1 MKILMIRRAE
11 QFSPHSVEKDRAIL
25 DAVAARLSRR
35 GHVVTQIDERNL
47 ESCLSADTPD
57 FIFSMARLPETLRLL
72 QLSGIKVVNT
82 PLSVE
87 QSSRRRLHELMVS
100 LHLPVPSGEPLHGY
114 WLKRGDAAAQTA
126 DDVVYVF
133 DAVALDEAKAEMRAR
148 GILNY
153 LVSPHI
159 QGDVVKFYGVL
170 SAGFFRYFYPTDDG
184 LTKFG
189 HERLNGEAHHY
200 PFDVT
205 ELRKKAELLATA
217 VGLEVYGGDCIVR
230 SDGSF
235 CFIDFNDWPSFSR
248 CREEAAEAI
257 ASLVKLSNSKIIE

>member
-11 QFSPHSVEKDRAIL
+11 QFSPHSVENDRAIL
-25 DAVAARLSRR
+25 AAVAARLSRR
-35 GHVVTQIDERNL
+35 GHVVRQIDECAS

-57 FIFSMARLPETLRLL
+57 FIFSMARIPETLSLL
-72 QLSGIKVVNT
+72 KASGVKVVN
-82 PLSVE
+82 PPSSVE

-100 LHLPVPSGEPLHGY
+100 FHLPVPSGESLHGY

-126 DDVVYVF
+126 DDVVYVP
-133 DAVALDEAKAEMRAR
+133 DAVALAEAKAEMQAR
-148 GILNY
+148 GIHDY

-200 PFDVT
+200 PFDVS
-205 ELRKKAELLATA
+205 ELRKEAELLATA

-248 CREEAAEAI
+248 CREEATEAI
-257 ASLVKLSNSKIIE
+257 AGLIK

>member
-11 QFSPHSVEKDRAIL
+11 QFSPHSVENARAIL
-25 DAVAARLSRR
+25 DAVAARLSQR
-35 GHVVTQIDERNL
+35 GHVVTQIDECAS
-47 ESCLSADTPD
+47 ELSLSTEAPD
-57 FIFSMARLPETLRLL
+57 FIFSMARLPETLCLL
-72 QLSGIKVVNT
+72 QSSGIKVVNT
-82 PLSVE
+82 PWSVQ
-87 QSSRRRLHELMVS
+87 QSSRCKLHELMVS
-100 LHLPVPSGEPLHGY
+100 LHLPVPSGEPFCGY

-126 DDVVYVF
+126 EDVVYAP

-148 GILNY
+148 GIHDY

-159 QGDVVKFYGVL
+159 RGDVVKFYGVL

-184 LTKFG
+184 ITKFG
-189 HERLNGEAHHY
+189 QESLNGEAHHY
-200 PFDVT
+200 PFNVS
-205 ELRKKAELLATA
+205 ELRKCAEQLASA

-248 CREEAAEAI
+248 CREEAADAI
-257 ASLVKLSNSKIIE
+257 ASLVKLSDSKIVK